1 LQLAPAS
8 RPRRRAARLDVALLA
23 TAVGLLV
30 LTLLPYVDPVLNVV
44 IRDRTLDV
52 VLTSLTMVGT
62 AGLAVLAVMR
72 YRETGRLAS
81 FVQASAF
88 ALWASYTA
96 VVVALVVLRL
106 DDEVGLS
113 LGTPGQLPAW
123 AIAITRIAVAGLFM
137 ASGVAALRGIYGRA
151 RRRTRRIFV
160 PAAIV
165 GAVTL
170 LLYPFREL
178 LPAFIEP
185 EGIQALLA
193 GDMDVPILPGV
204 TPLALGMAV
213 ATIAGLVVAVV
224 LYRITWGRGGPASD
238 AFTAVGLVILAVTEV
253 QHALWPSVYSG
264 LVTESDLMRLAAFI
278 VLAAGVIAD
287 QRSDLRALRSAYT
300 ALDRMRTTE
309 AERAILEER
318 SRLARE
324 IHDGLAQHLW
334 FAKLKMER
342 LASTLSEE
350 DRPLA
355 AEVSQALD
363 TAIVEAREALVT
375 MRSSAEHD
383 MVFSDLLTRTVDDF
397 GSRSGLRV
405 AATTTSAVPTTLP
418 PRVRVE
424 VLRVISEALTN
435 VRKHADATM
444 VRVNADVQDGD
455 LVVSVADNGRGFDV
469 EDAAGQGLGLQGM
482 QERARLIGGT
492 LAILSEPSGGTS
504 IELRAPLPAA
514 PLAIAMPAAIGA
526 GEGASEDNPFGSGL
540 EQEPGAD
547 ADAEEGDVT
556 ASAPVGTGM
565 PLRIQ

>member
-1 LQLAPAS
+1 MQLAPAT
-8 RPRRRAARLDVALLA
+8 RPRRRPARLDVALLA
-23 TAVGLLV
+23 TAGGLLV
-30 LTLLPYVDPVLNVV
+30 LTLLPNIDPVFNVV

-88 ALWASYTA
+88 ALWATYSA
-96 VVVALVVLRL
+96 VAIALVVSRL
-106 DDEVGLS
+106 EDEVGLLLS
-113 LGTPGQLPAW
+113 TPGQLPPW
-123 AIAITRIAVAGLFM
+123 ALAITRIAVSVLFL
-137 ASGVAALRGIYGRA
+137 ASGVAALRGLYGRA
-151 RRRTRRIFV
+151 RRRTRAIFV
-160 PAAIV
+160 PAAV
-165 GAVTL
+165 VLAVTL
-170 LLYPFREL
+170 VLYLLREF
-178 LPAFIEP
+178 LPAFIEQDGMQVLIAGTA
-185 EGIQALLA
+185 GI
-193 GDMDVPILPGV
+193 PILPGV
-204 TPLALGMAV
+204 TLLALATAV
-213 ATIAGLVVAVV
+213 ATVAGLIIAVV
-224 LYRITWGRGGPASD
+224 LYRVTWARGGPASD
-238 AFTAVGLVILAVTEV
+238 SFTAVGLVILAVAEV

-264 LVTESDLMRLAAFI
+264 LVTVSDLMRLAAFI

-383 MVFSDLLTRTVDDF
+383 MVFADLLARTVDDF

-405 AATTTSAVPTTLP
+405 AATTTPAVPSTLP
-418 PRVRVE
+418 PRIRVE
-424 VLRVISEALTN
+424 ILRVISEALTN

-444 VRVNADVQDGD
+444 VRVNADVQEGD
-455 LVVSVADNGRGFDV
+455 LVVGVTDNGRGFDV
-469 EDAAGQGLGLQGM
+469 DEVAGQGLGLQGM

-492 LAILSEPSGGTS
+492 LIIVSELSGGTT
-504 IELRAPLPAA
+504 IELRAPLPVA
-514 PLAIAMPAAIGA
+514 PLAVAVPAPIAATEEPT
-526 GEGASEDNPFGSGL
+526 EDNPFGASLDLVPADDTTGHHA
-540 EQEPGAD
+540 ESTPEHVGA
-547 ADAEEGDVT
+547 
-556 ASAPVGTGM
+556 GM
-565 PLRIQ
+565 SLRIQ

>member
-1 LQLAPAS
+1 MQLAPTT
-8 RPRRRAARLDVALLA
+8 RPRRRPARLDVALLA
-23 TAVGLLV
+23 TAGGLLV
-30 LTLLPYVDPVLNVV
+30 LTLLPYIDPALNVV
-44 IRDRTLDV
+44 LSDRTLDV

-88 ALWASYTA
+88 ALWATYTA
-96 VVVALVVLRL
+96 VAVVLVVWRF

-113 LGTPGQLPAW
+113 LGSPSQLPAW
-123 AIAITRIAVAGLFM
+123 VTAITRVAVAGLFL
-137 ASGVAALRGIYGRA
+137 ASGIAAMRGIYGRA
-151 RRRTRRIFV
+151 RRRIRRIFV
-160 PAAIV
+160 PAGIV
-165 GAVTL
+165 AVVAL
-170 LLYPFREL
+170 VLYALRDR
-178 LPAFIEP
+178 LPAFIES
-185 EGIQALLA
+185 EGIQALLQGTA
-193 GDMDVPILPGV
+193 DVPLVPGV
-204 TPLALGMAV
+204 TPLAVGMAV
-213 ATIAGLVVAVV
+213 ATIAGFVAAVV
-224 LYRITWGRGGPASD
+224 LYRMTWARGGPASD
-238 AFTAVGLVILAVTEV
+238 SFTAVGLVILAVSEV

-264 LVTESDLMRLAAFI
+264 LVTVSDLMRLAAYM

-287 QRSDLRALRSAYT
+287 QRSDLRALRSAYM

-342 LASTLSEE
+342 LASTLSGE

-383 MVFSDLLTRTVDDF
+383 MVFADMLERTVDDF

-405 AATTTSAVPTTLP
+405 AATTTPAVPSTLP
-418 PRVRVE
+418 PRIRVE

-435 VRKHADATM
+435 VSKHADATM

-455 LVVSVADNGRGFDV
+455 LVIRVTDNGRGFDV
-469 EDAAGQGLGLQGM
+469 EEVAGQGLGLQGM

-492 LAILSEPSGGTS
+492 LNIVSEPLGGTT
-504 IELRAPLPAA
+504 IELRTPLPAA
-514 PLAIAMPAAIGA
+514 PLAVAVPAPIAATEEPT
-526 GEGASEDNPFGSGL
+526 EDNPFGAGL
-540 EQEPGAD
+540 DDEPADDASDEPAEPTPGHVGA
-547 ADAEEGDVT
+547 
-556 ASAPVGTGM
+556 GM
-565 PLRIQ
+565 QLRIQ